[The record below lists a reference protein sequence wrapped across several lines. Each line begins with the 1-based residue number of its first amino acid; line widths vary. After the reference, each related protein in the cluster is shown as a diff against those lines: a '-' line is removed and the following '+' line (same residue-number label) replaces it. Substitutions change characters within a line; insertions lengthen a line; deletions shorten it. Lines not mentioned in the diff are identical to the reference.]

1 LLVVVQGPAM
11 VRASALGGSI
21 QPGDLL
27 STGGSMGLAGKA
39 AVMNVNGL
47 ETAVPGTVLGKA
59 LEPLD
64 GAQEMIYVYVTLQ

>member
-1 LLVVVQGPAM
+1 
-11 VRASALGGSI
+11 
-21 QPGDLL
+21 
-27 STGGSMGLAGKA
+27 MGLAGKA

-47 ETAVPGTVLGKA
+47 ETAVPGTVFGKA